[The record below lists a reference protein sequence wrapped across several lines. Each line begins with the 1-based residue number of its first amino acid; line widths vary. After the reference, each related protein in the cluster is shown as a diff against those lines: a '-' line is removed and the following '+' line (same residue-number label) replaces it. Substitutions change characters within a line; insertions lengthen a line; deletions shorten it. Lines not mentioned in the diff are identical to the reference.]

1 MLTNLHT
8 HCTYCDGKST
18 AEEVVLSAIE
28 KGFDSLGFSSHGF
41 TDFDQRFCLKDYD
54 CYISALSALREK
66 YKEKITIYIGV
77 EEEAGCSVP
86 RERFDYI
93 IGSMHYFLR
102 NGRFYSID
110 GGLDC
115 FKECVALFDGDPCKM
130 AQNYYETFC
139 QYILD
144 RKPDIIGHFDLI
156 TKFDELEPML
166 LNDPI
171 YRAIAAKY
179 INIAADSE
187 CIFEVNTGAIAR
199 GVRTGVYPSEELLH
213 ILKKRDARITI
224 SSDSHRAD
232 TLDCRFTETRH
243 LLRDIGFTHMWVLN
257 NGSFVKTPI
266 CCW

>member
-8 HCTYCDGKST
+8 HSTLCDGKST

-28 KGFDSLGFSSHGF
+28 KGFTSLGFSSHGF
-41 TDFDQRFCLKDYD
+41 TDFDLRFCLQDYD
-54 CYISALSALREK
+54 SYISTLSALREK
-66 YKEKITIYIGV
+66 YKKDITIYIGV
-77 EEEAGCSVP
+77 EEEAGCPVP

-93 IGSMHYFLR
+93 IGSMHYFLA

-115 FKECVALFDGDPCKM
+115 FKECIDLFGGDVRKM
-130 AQNYYETFC
+130 AESYYDSFC
-139 QYILD
+139 RYILD

-166 LNDPI
+166 LTDPA

-179 INIAADSE
+179 IDIAADSE
-187 CIFEVNTGAIAR
+187 CIFEVNTGAIGR
-199 GVRTGVYPSEELLH
+199 GVRTGVYPDVELLH
-213 ILKKRDARITI
+213 ILKKRDAKITI

-232 TLDCRFTETRH
+232 TLDCYFTETRQ
-243 LLRDIGFTHMWVLN
+243 LLRDIGFTYIWVFD
-257 NGSFVKTPI
+257 NGSFVKSDLR
-266 CCW
+266 